1 MLAELRGRTALIT
14 GAARRIGRETAR
26 ALAQQGVNLVLH
38 FNRSDGEA
46 RQLADQ
52 LEPFGVRA
60 WLVQADFR
68 RPDEYGTL
76 IERARELA
84 GNVDILINNAS
95 IFPAEPLDTLTW
107 PELSANVE
115 VNAWVP
121 LALSR
126 RFAAGLGAK
135 TGLARRSDQSPTVS
149 APNHPRGSVVNLHDT
164 HLAGFDFEHSGYIL
178 SKHMLATLTRML
190 ALELA
195 PDITVNAVAPGLIL
209 PPPGADES
217 YLTSHAQRLPLRRHG
232 GPRDIAEAIVF
243 LVRSDFITGQVIYVD
258 GGRHLQGYGR

>member
-121 LALSR
+121 LVLSR
-126 RFAAGLGAK
+126 RFAAGLNVK
-135 TGLARRSDQSPTVS
+135 P
-149 APNHPRGSVVNLHDT
+149 GSIINLHDT

-190 ALELA
+190 
-195 PDITVNAVAPGLIL
+195 
-209 PPPGADES
+209 
-217 YLTSHAQRLPLRRHG
+217 
-232 GPRDIAEAIVF
+232 
-243 LVRSDFITGQVIYVD
+243 
-258 GGRHLQGYGR
+258 